1 MNLFE
6 IIYLTAPAWVSNT
19 IVGLINP
26 AGKPLPISLP
36 LDFRLQLRGKRLFGN
51 HRTIIGSILI
61 IIVATVIGQLQN
73 NLHLGISMGIFTLFG
88 TLISSFI
95 KRQIGIPE
103 GKNLLIV
110 DQIDYAVSNIIGLS
124 FINYIDLNIKSVLI
138 FTAFIFFYQF
148 IGTYISFIL
157 GIKNHSPIPSFS
169 IKKNFS
175 SASKL

>member
-1 MNLFE
+1 
-6 IIYLTAPAWVSNT
+6 
-19 IVGLINP
+19 
-26 AGKPLPISLP
+26 
-36 LDFRLQLRGKRLFGN
+36 
-51 HRTIIGSILI
+51 
-61 IIVATVIGQLQN
+61 
-73 NLHLGISMGIFTLFG
+73 MGIFTLFG